1 MSVTVPYGDKV
12 MDITIPEDRLLGV
25 LKAGSPEPGDEAGL
39 LREAVA
45 SPLGSG
51 ALSSFAA
58 AGDRVLV
65 LVNDATRPTP
75 TARMLEAFKGEMAGW
90 DLSFLVATGSHR
102 APTEEECRGIFG
114 GLWDQSREKVVIHDA
129 RDASRLCRVGR
140 TSAGTEVILNRLAV
154 EASKILVLSSVEA
167 HYFAGYTGGRKIM
180 LPGIAALKTIEQ
192 NHRLAMSPLAQA
204 LSLEGNPVHRDMDEA
219 LGFMSGTAIFA
230 VLAVMDR
237 EQKICSVAAGDI
249 RAAFDAAA
257 VNVNELFAVPVPEK
271 ADIVAAVASPPLDID
286 FYQAQ
291 KVVENGKL
299 VLKQGGILIVIS
311 PCRAGVGNDAFL
323 EVMRGAGS
331 PRDVLEKVQNGYRLG
346 YHKAARLAEVA
357 TWADIWAVTGV
368 DDAIVETAFMKPF
381 PDVQSALDAAFEA
394 RPAGKAWVLL
404 DAASTVPYVAAVPR
418 EDAAG

>member
-75 TARMLEAFKGEMAGW
+75 TALMLETVWEGVKGW
-90 DLSFLVATGSHR
+90 DTDFLIATGNHR
-102 APTEEECRGIFG
+102 APTEEEQRRIFG
-114 GLWDQSREKVVIHDA
+114 RLWEEVRGRVAIHDA
-129 RDASRLCRVGR
+129 RDYSRLVQVGR
-140 TSAGTEVILNRLAV
+140 TSSGTGVYINRLAA
-154 EASKILVLSSVEA
+154 EAEKILVLSSVEA
-167 HYFAGYTGGRKIM
+167 HFFAGYTGGRKII
-180 LPGIAALKTIEQ
+180 LPGISGLKTIEQ
-192 NHRLAMSPLAQA
+192 NHFHA
-204 LSLEGNPVHRDMDEA
+204 LSPHARALVLDGNPVHRDMDEA
-219 LGFMSGTAIFA
+219 LGLLSGKDIFA
-230 VLAVMDR
+230 LMSVMDR
-237 EQKICSVAAGDI
+237 ERWACFAAAGDI
-249 RAAFDAAA
+249 RQVFGACVLKVD
-257 VNVNELFAVPVPEK
+257 ELFAVPVREQ
-271 ADIVAAVASPPLDID
+271 ADIVLAVASHPLDID

-299 VLKQGGILIVIS
+299 ALKEGGILIVVS
-311 PCRAGVGNDAFL
+311 ACTAGVGNDAFL
-323 EVMRGAGS
+323 KIMGEASS
-331 PRDVLEKVQNGYRLG
+331 PQKVIDRAHGDYRLG

-381 PDVQSALDAAFEA
+381 PDVQSALNAAFEA

-404 DAASTVPYVAAVPR
+404 DAGSTVPYVAAPR